1 MVATDKGETGFP
13 LWPAEVYA
21 ARCAVIEWDEYQ
33 PTEIAVEELLSELL
47 PMLQRDGVSPVIF
60 MTTLSKGVTPTV
72 EVLAAD
78 LREELKRY

>member
-47 PMLQRDGVSPVIF
+47 PMLQREG
-60 MTTLSKGVTPTV
+60 
-72 EVLAAD
+72 AAD
-78 LREELKRY
+78 FWHSVGIAGSIIKLSTFERPC